1 VRQVESDCDSLNWL
15 LSVFYSFLSL
25 LSVRYFMRLLPSLF
39 SLLIFHCIPLPH
51 ALPSSS
57 VPTATLSQDKVSLP
71 SNPLIV
77 AAASNLS
84 PEETR
89 ALILRLKIDE
99 LTKQIAN
106 PMAALK
112 DIPEAERSPSP
123 EPQVRAKKGTFL
135 KWDFLVFEMAFCS
148 FTFFEIFL
156 VLSYFVAAFF

>member
-1 VRQVESDCDSLNWL
+1 MGYNDGRYLFLKSFPLHICVLALRFFIFLFAPQIE
-15 LSVFYSFLSL
+15 LSSSL
-25 LSVRYFMRLLPSLF
+25 LVR
-39 SLLIFHCIPLPH
+39 LPH
-51 ALPSSS
+51 SLCLP
-57 VPTATLSQDKVSLP
+57 LSPSHLPLCPSPARHLQDKVSLP
-71 SNPLIV
+71 SNPLII

-123 EPQVRAKKGTFL
+123 EPQVRSAINF
-135 KWDFLVFEMAFCS
+135 
-148 FTFFEIFL
+148 
-156 VLSYFVAAFF
+156 